1 MNLSKAIESF
11 NSGHFENDLKSIFN
25 NVSTFLSLVIKKGR
39 QREIDVENLS
49 YYDFDSEPKL
59 FDLLYENDLMNPLD
73 YNNLP
78 DEIKNLFLLRW
89 ISDDSGSAFK
99 YICDHILT
107 EVGYGNVDFWLL
119 LRNRE
124 ELTIFF
130 DNSGRDVTARDVA
143 KSSLSEEGLDYDR
156 YWDTVE
162 DVYSDVIGEL
172 NEFNLGYLEN
182 YILKN
187 IGDVDLNV
195 EDYSSDFFD
204 ELSNEQNREGF
215 FRITSENV
223 KSLIKDSEAMNELL
237 DGDLDDLKSEL
248 YSIHSN
254 AYNSAYES
262 EIDKLVY
269 DGLTEFFSSK
279 IIDEEIKIGDKTKW
293 YSYIKISDFQGNV
306 EKFLNENKHG
316 SYYNILD
323 YYGGYTEMM
332 RSLFNDDVYD
342 GIDFRVPDY
351 PDYQLVDKYI
361 NEYFGD
367 FI

>member
-1 MNLSKAIESF
+1 MDI
-11 NSGHFENDLKSIFN
+11 
-25 NVSTFLSLVIKKGR
+25 
-39 QREIDVENLS
+39 
-49 YYDFDSEPKL
+49 
-59 FDLLYENDLMNPLD
+59 LD
-73 YNNLP
+73 YNGLP
-78 DEIKNLFLLRW
+78 DGIKNLFLLRR
-89 ISDDSGSAFK
+89 ISDDPNSAFK
-99 YICDHILT
+99 YICDNMLT
-107 EVGYGNVDFWLL
+107 DVTERSDGFWLL
-119 LRNRE
+119 LKNRE

-130 DNSGRDVTARDVA
+130 DDSGRDVTARDVA

-156 YWDTVE
+156 YWDTV
-162 DVYSDVIGEL
+162 DDIYNDVIGEL
-172 NEFNLGYLEN
+172 NEVNLGYLEN

-204 ELSNEQNREGF
+204 ELSDEQNREGF

-248 YSIHSN
+248 HSIHAN

-262 EIDKLVY
+262 EIYNLVY

-279 IIDEEIKIGDKTKW
+279 IIDEEIKTGDKTKW
-293 YSYIKISDFQGNV
+293 YSYIKISDFEGNV
-306 EKFLNENKHG
+306 EKFLYENKNSG
-316 SYYNILD
+316 YYNTLD

-332 RSLFNDDVYD
+332 RSLFDDDVYD
-342 GIDFRVPDY
+342 GIDFRIPDY
-351 PDYQLVDKYI
+351 PDYRLIYKYI

-367 FI
+367 YI

>member
-25 NVSTFLSLVIKKGR
+25 NVRSFLTLVMRKGR
-39 QREIDVENLS
+39 QSELDLGNIS
-49 YYDFDSEPKL
+49 YSDYDSDSKL
-59 FDLLYENDLMNPLD
+59 FDFLYENKFMDSLE
-73 YNNLP
+73 YNDLP
-78 DEIKNLFLLRW
+78 DEIKNLFLYRW
-89 ISDDSGSAFK
+89 VSEDSNSALK
-99 YICDHILT
+99 YICDS
-107 EVGYGNVDFWLL
+107 LL
-119 LRNRE
+119 SDVTMRSDGFYLFLSDRE
-124 ELTIFF
+124 ELAQFF
-130 DNSGRDVTARDVA
+130 DDSGRDVTAKDVA

-156 YWDTVE
+156 YWDTV
-162 DVYSDVIGEL
+162 DDIYNDVIGEL
-172 NEFNLGYLEN
+172 NEVNLGYLEN

-204 ELSNEQNREGF
+204 ELSDEQNREGF

-248 YSIHSN
+248 FNIHSN

-262 EIDKLVY
+262 EIYNLVY

-279 IIDEEIKIGDKTKW
+279 IIDEEIKTGDKTKW
-293 YSYIKISDFQGNV
+293 YSYIKISDFEGNV
-306 EKFLNENKHG
+306 EKFLYENKNSG
-316 SYYNILD
+316 YYNTLD

-332 RSLFNDDVYD
+332 RSLFDVSVYD
-342 GIDFRVPDY
+342 AIDFRIPDY
-351 PDYQLVDKYI
+351 PDYRLIYKYI

-367 FI
+367 YI